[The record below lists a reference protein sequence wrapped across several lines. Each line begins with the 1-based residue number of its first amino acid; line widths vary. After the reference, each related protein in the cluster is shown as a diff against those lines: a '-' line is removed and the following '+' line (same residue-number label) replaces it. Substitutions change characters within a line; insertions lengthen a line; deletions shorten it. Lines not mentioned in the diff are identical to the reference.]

1 VLDSGPEQTD
11 RDEGAA
17 PKLRPSGR
25 ARTVLDG
32 DGVTWLV
39 FERRV
44 HGVSYLFFEAPHAFR
59 RVKVFPRE
67 WMRLSDDL
75 LVGLSWTR

>member
-1 VLDSGPEQTD
+1 VLESGSERPD
-11 RDEGAA
+11 RENGASSTE
-17 PKLRPSGR
+17 RPSGR

-39 FERRV
+39 FERRID
-44 HGVSYLFFEAPHAFR
+44 GVSYLFFEAPHAFR
-59 RVKVFPRE
+59 RVKDYPRE

-75 LVGLSWTR
+75 LVHLSWTR